1 MLLYGWLNFSNM
13 NKYIVIAFIFLASC
27 KKNNDVT
34 TNGGNPTDSS
44 GSVGQFYEYNILP
57 STTNSS
63 IVLFNSAHEVC
74 LDTRTTLKNKLFVFL
89 PGTTGYPATYKL
101 IVKQAASQGYH
112 AIGLMYPNDA
122 SIYTA
127 SNNDTTNTLF
137 EKCRQEIF
145 DGTDQTSGVSV
156 DTNNCIKNRL
166 YKLLVYLQ
174 STYPTQNWSQYILN
188 GQINWSKIVVAGH
201 SQGGGHAFFIA
212 KKVAVDKA
220 ISFSSIDWNSA
231 LNRSAAWVTQVGATP
246 INKFYSFNGTND
258 EIFNYANVQT
268 QLADMGIIGSP
279 VSIDITSSPYSS
291 THRITTSTTPA
302 LSIAPFPNH
311 NLTCLDMSVP
321 KSSSGTVT
329 TAFIN
334 AWNYLFNN

>member
-1 MLLYGWLNFSNM
+1 M
-13 NKYIVIAFIFLASC
+13 NKYLVIALLFLASC

-34 TNGGNPTDSS
+34 SNGASTTDTSS
-44 GSVGQFYEYNILP
+44 RSVGQLYEYNILP

-63 IVLFNSAHEVC
+63 IVVFNSSHSVY

-89 PGTTGYPATYKL
+89 PGTTGFPATYKL

-127 SNNDTTNTLF
+127 SNNDTTNTQF
-137 EKCRQEIF
+137 AKCRQEIF
-145 DGTDQTSGVSV
+145 DGTNQTSGVSV

-166 YKLLVYLQ
+166 YKLLLYLQ

-188 GQINWSKIVVAGH
+188 GQVNWSKIVVAGH
-201 SQGGGHAFFIA
+201 SQGGGHSFFIA

-231 LNRSAAWVTQVGATP
+231 LNRSAAWVTQTGATP
-246 INKFYSFNGTND
+246 INKFYSFNGTRD
-258 EIFNYANVQT
+258 EVFSYTNVQT
-268 QLADMGIIGSP
+268 QLADMGITGSS
-279 VSIDITSSPYSS
+279 VSIDNNISPYSS
-291 THRITTSTTPA
+291 THRLTTSTTPA

-321 KSSSGTVT
+321 KTSSGNVT

-334 AWNYLFNN
+334 AWNYLLNN

>member
-1 MLLYGWLNFSNM
+1 M
-13 NKYIVIAFIFLASC
+13 NKYLVIALLVLASC

-34 TNGGNPTDSS
+34 SNGGSVTDTSS
-44 GSVGQFYEYNILP
+44 RSTGQFYEYNILP

-63 IVLFNSAHEVC
+63 IVLFNSAHAVC

-89 PGTTGYPATYKL
+89 PGTTGFPATYKL

-127 SNNDTTNTLF
+127 SNNDTTNTQF
-137 EKCRQEIF
+137 AKCRQEIF
-145 DGTDQTSGVSV
+145 DGTNQTSGVSV
-156 DTNNCIKNRL
+156 DTNNCIKSRL
-166 YKLLVYLQ
+166 YKLLLYLQ
-174 STYPTQNWSQYILN
+174 RTYPTQNWSQYILN
-188 GQINWSKIVVAGH
+188 GQVNWSKIVVAGH
-201 SQGGGHAFFIA
+201 SQGGGHSFFIA

-231 LNRSAAWVTQVGATP
+231 LNRSAAWVTQTGATP
-246 INKFYSFNGTND
+246 INKFYSFNGTRD
-258 EIFNYANVQT
+258 EVFSYTNVQT
-268 QLADMGIIGSP
+268 QLADMGITGSP
-279 VSIDITSSPYSS
+279 VSIDNNNSPYSS
-291 THRITTSTTPA
+291 THRLTTSATPA

-321 KSSSGTVT
+321 KTSSGTIT

-334 AWNYLFNN
+334 AWIYLLNN

>member
-1 MLLYGWLNFSNM
+1 M
-13 NKYIVIAFIFLASC
+13 NKHLVIALLVLASC

-34 TNGGNPTDSS
+34 TNGGSTTDTSS
-44 GSVGQFYEYNILP
+44 RSVGQLYEYNILP

-63 IVLFNSAHEVC
+63 ILLFNSAHLAC

-89 PGTTGYPATYKL
+89 PGTTGFPATYKL
-101 IVKQAASQGYH
+101 IVKQAALQGYH

-127 SNNDTTNTLF
+127 SNNDTTNTQF
-137 EKCRQEIF
+137 AKCRQEIF
-145 DGTDQTSGVSV
+145 DGTNQTSGVSV

-166 YKLLVYLQ
+166 YKLLLYLQ
-174 STYPTQNWSQYILN
+174 RTYTNQNWSQYILN
-188 GQINWSKIVVAGH
+188 GQVNWSKIIIAGH

-212 KKVAVDKA
+212 KKVVVDKT

-231 LNRSAAWVTQVGATP
+231 LNRSAAWVTQTGATP
-246 INKFYSFNGTND
+246 ISKFYSFNGTRD
-258 EIFNYANVQT
+258 EVFSYTNVQT
-268 QLADMGIIGSP
+268 QLADMGITGSP
-279 VSIDITSSPYSS
+279 VSIDNNASPYSS
-291 THRITTSTTPA
+291 TRRLTTTATPA

-321 KSSSGTVT
+321 KTSSGTVT

-334 AWNYLFNN
+334 AWNYLLNN